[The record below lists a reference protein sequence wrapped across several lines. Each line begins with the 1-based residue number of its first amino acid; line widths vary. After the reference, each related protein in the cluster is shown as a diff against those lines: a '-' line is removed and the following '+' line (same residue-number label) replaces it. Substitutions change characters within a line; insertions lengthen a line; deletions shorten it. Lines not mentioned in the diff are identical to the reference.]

1 MSRHSDLFSKVFERS
16 AERNIAGAKRSKAAA
31 AHLRKFMN
39 KAEMDEEHP
48 VAAIAELLEELA
60 EEQANSAGFDLECCK
75 AFAKAEADDDLQKLV
90 PTRIS
95 AVVPTAPVTPVL
107 RTGQRQIPLSKMVD
121 PQFAKLVEVDEE
133 ERNAW

>member
-1 MSRHSDLFSKVFERS
+1 MSRHNDLFSKVFERS

-31 AHLRKFMN
+31 AHLRKFMT

-75 AFAKAEADDDLQKLV
+75 AFAKADDDELQKLV

-95 AVVPTAPVTPVL
+95 AVVPTAPVRVIP
-107 RTGQRQIPLSKMVD
+107 RTGQREIPLSATVD
-121 PQFAKLVEVDEE
+121 PQFAKLVIVDEE
-133 ERNAW
+133 EENAQ